1 MPNPLEDP
9 IVELIERE
17 YPESCKAFKEIQRE
31 DYILF
36 CNKQHDYGPGNIS
49 LGTTLQRPEDVR
61 ASWSG
66 IIFRINDK
74 VQRLM
79 NLVVKK
85 AQLDSAANEPTIDS
99 FKDISNFGVIARIVK
114 RGKWGK

>member
-1 MPNPLEDP
+1 
-9 IVELIERE
+9 
-17 YPESCKAFKEIQRE
+17 
-31 DYILF
+31 
-36 CNKQHDYGPGNIS
+36 
-49 LGTTLQRPEDVR
+49 
-61 ASWSG
+61 
-66 IIFRINDK
+66 
-74 VQRLM
+74 M